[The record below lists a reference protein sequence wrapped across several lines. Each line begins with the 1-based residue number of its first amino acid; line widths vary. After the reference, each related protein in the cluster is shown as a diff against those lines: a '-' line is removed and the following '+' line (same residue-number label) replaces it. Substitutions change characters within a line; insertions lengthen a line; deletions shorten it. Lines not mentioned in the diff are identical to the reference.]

1 MDGAMLIFFHPNYH
15 QRVLQKYAFE
25 IALHHHE
32 RVDGSG
38 YPDGLSGLSLYPWVQ
53 IASLADVFVAL
64 TEEAIS

>member
-32 RVDGSG
+32 QWMAQVI
-38 YPDGLSGLSLYPWVQ
+38 Q
-53 IASLADVFVAL
+53 TAQAA
-64 TEEAIS
+64 